1 MSRVESIRQHLEQA
15 LEPTELDVID
25 EGHKHVGHEGAKDGR
40 GHFCVRIVSNV
51 FAGKAPLQRHRLVY
65 QALGTMMQ
73 TDIHALSVEAKT
85 EEEA

>member
-1 MSRVESIRQHLEQA
+1 MSRVESIRQRLEQA

-40 GHFCVRIVSNV
+40 GHFYVRIVSNAFV
-51 FAGKAPLQRHRLVY
+51 DRAPLQRHRLVY
-65 QALGTMMQ
+65 EALGTMMQ

>member
-1 MSRVESIRQHLEQA
+1 MNRVQSIRQRLEQA
-15 LEPTELDVID
+15 FAPTELDVID

-40 GHFCVRIVSNV
+40 GHFCVRIVSTA

-65 QALGTMMQ
+65 EALGTMMQ
-73 TDIHALSVEAKT
+73 TDIHALSVEANT

>member
-1 MSRVESIRQHLEQA
+1 MNRMERIRHRIEKA

-25 EGHKHVGHEGAKDGR
+25 EGHKHVGHAGASDGR
-40 GHFCVRIVSNV
+40 GHFCVRIVSNA
-51 FAGKAPLQRHRLVY
+51 FAGKAPLQRHRMVF

>member
-1 MSRVESIRQHLEQA
+1 MNRVEQIRQRLTDSLA
-15 LEPTELDVID
+15 PMELDVVD

-40 GHFCVRIVSNV
+40 GHFCVRIVSNA
-51 FAGKAPLQRHRLVY
+51 FSGKAPLQRHRLVY
-65 QALGTMMQ
+65 QALGSMMT